1 MADWMTRFSRNYSTA
16 QGNSTDELYERRVNA
31 GAGMLTGNALV
42 GDEERGP

>member
-1 MADWMTRFSRNYSTA
+1 MDEWCRQEYRVLHVLTA
-16 QGNSTDELYERRVNA
+16 LNAERRVNA